1 MALSVEEVEHIAE
14 LARLALSDEEKER
27 FRTQLSAVLETASR
41 LEELDTDEIHPAA
54 SILPL
59 RNVMRSDQIH
69 PPLSHEDALS
79 NAPASEE
86 GFFVVPAVQEP
97 EPTPEPEG

>member
-14 LARLALSDEEKER
+14 LAKLALSDEEKER

-41 LEELDTDEIHPAA
+41 LEELDTQEIHPAA
-54 SILPL
+54 SILPM
-59 RNVMRSDQIH
+59 RSVMRPDEIR
-69 PPLSHEDALS
+69 PPLPHEDILA
-79 NAPASEE
+79 NAPASKE
-86 GFFVVPAVQEP
+86 GLFLVPAVKGA